1 MVGLFIE
8 GVHAW
13 KQSVRVLHPLAAHDV
28 VQVTVRQQ
36 DLNRLRI
43 EAVADALKCFSLW
56 RGHARIDHRQRTVS
70 VIHNIGLL
78 SKHVACKWLHH
89 GA

>member
-1 MVGLFIE
+1 MQ
-8 GVHAW
+8 A
-13 KQSVRVLHPLAAHDV
+13 VRVLHPLAAHDV
-28 VQVTVRQQ
+28 VEVTVRQQ
-36 DLNRLRI
+36 DLDRLR
-43 EAVADALKCFSLW
+43 AQGVADALKRFSFLR

>member
-1 MVGLFIE
+1 ME
-8 GVHAW
+8 A
-13 KQSVRVLHPLAAHDV
+13 SVRVLHPLAAHDV

-43 EAVADALKCFSLW
+43 EAVADALKRFSFLR